1 MEMKLAL
8 TQRQSEPEEE
18 MVQVKCE
25 HCNGRG
31 RELIWACFHCNG
43 FGYTMEFPTEE
54 NNEEK

>member
-1 MEMKLAL
+1 MKLAL